1 MSHAEIWTDSVVS
14 KMFWA
19 HSGTPGDTRDW
30 QVLAEHLRA
39 VAEIASVTASPLGLK
54 RAAFCAGLLHDLGK
68 YHPTF
73 QRRIMGADVRID
85 HSTAGGAILRR
96 EVAPRDDGAAEIL
109 AYCILGHHA
118 GLPDR
123 LNPTEAC
130 LDRRIESFADGL
142 DPCWREAVSVDLAG
156 VNAELLGHITREL
169 AGFDLSVAVRMVFS
183 CLVDADFRDTEFF
196 YAGLEKREV
205 DRSWPA
211 LDGCLPGMIE
221 AFDRYILICRF
232 ISLSPN

>member
-1 MSHAEIWTDSVVS
+1 LS
-14 KMFWA
+14 FWA
-19 HSGTPGDTRDW
+19 HSGTPGDTRNW
-30 QVLAEHLRA
+30 QELPEHLYA
-39 VAEIASVTASPLGLK
+39 VAELASEAARPLGLE

-68 YHPTF
+68 YNATF

-96 EVAPRDDGAAEIL
+96 EAAPRDEGAAEIL
-109 AYCILGHHA
+109 AYCILGHHV

-130 LDRRIESFADGL
+130 LDRRIEGFADGL
-142 DPCWREAVSVDLAG
+142 DPVWHEAVSVDLAG
-156 VNAELLGHITREL
+156 VNAELLGHVTRES

-183 CLVDADFRDTEFF
+183 CLVDADFRDTESF
-196 YAGLEKREV
+196 YAGLDNLVV

-221 AFDRYILICRF
+221 AFDRYMDCRPQVGDLN
-232 ISLSPN
+232 SL